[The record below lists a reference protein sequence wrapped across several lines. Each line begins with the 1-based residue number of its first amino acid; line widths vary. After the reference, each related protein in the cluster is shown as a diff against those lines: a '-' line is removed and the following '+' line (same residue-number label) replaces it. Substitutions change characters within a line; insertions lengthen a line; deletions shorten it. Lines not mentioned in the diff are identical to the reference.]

1 MTKQLIRIFIKN
13 YENIKD
19 EKVRT
24 AYGKLAG
31 WVGIF
36 CNIILFATKF
46 FIGIISGSV
55 SISADAINNL
65 SDASSNI
72 ISLLGF
78 KMGSKPAD
86 EDHPYGHAR
95 YEYLAGLF
103 VALLIMVIGVEL
115 MKGSINKIRNP
126 EPVEFSWIL
135 VGILI
140 FSILVKTWMLF
151 FNKHIGK
158 TISSETLIA
167 TAADSRNDV
176 ITTLAVLI
184 ASIVSHFTGLDLDG
198 YMGVA
203 IALFILYSGFG
214 LVKDTLDPLLGRAPD
229 PELVSYIQHKI
240 MGYEGVLGT
249 HDLMVH
255 DYGPGRLFAS
265 VHVEMA
271 AEEDVLK
278 SHDIID
284 NIEKDFFENDNLH
297 MVIHYDPIVTGDEVV
312 GDIRKYL
319 MEKVKQI
326 DSRLSIHDLRMV
338 PGVSHTNVI
347 FDCVVPFEFNHSDKE
362 IRKRIQSM
370 ISEDYENYQCVITV
384 DRSYAALPHLHE
396 EEIITMDEQD
406 GRQDK

>member
-1 MTKQLIRIFIKN
+1 MTKQLIRIFIKD

-24 AYGKLAG
+24 SYGKLAG

-36 CNIILFATKF
+36 CNIILFVTKF

-135 VGILI
+135 VGILL

-158 TISSETLIA
+158 TISSKTLIA

-198 YMGVA
+198 FMGIAV
-203 IALFILYSGFG
+203 ALFILYSGFG

-297 MVIHYDPIVTGDEVV
+297 MVIHFDPIVTGDEVV

-347 FDCVVPFEFNHSDKE
+347 HAVKDNIRMTDSRHHS
-362 IRKRIQSM
+362 
-370 ISEDYENYQCVITV
+370 
-384 DRSYAALPHLHE
+384 
-396 EEIITMDEQD
+396 
-406 GRQDK
+406 